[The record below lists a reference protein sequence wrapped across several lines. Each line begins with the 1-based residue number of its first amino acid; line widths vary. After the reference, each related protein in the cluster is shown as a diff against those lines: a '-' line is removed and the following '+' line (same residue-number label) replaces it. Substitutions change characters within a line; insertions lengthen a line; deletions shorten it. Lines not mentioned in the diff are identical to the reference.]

1 MVAED
6 STLFSVVA
14 TGELSSFNAKA
25 TLIKFSGHIHTKK
38 KKAGDTLGRKS
49 QSGEGGEGD
58 GGYENSPNT
67 FHTCMT
73 LSKIERVLIK
83 KEVWPS
89 Y

>member
-14 TGELSSFNAKA
+14 TGELSSLNAKA
-25 TLIKFSGHIHTKK
+25 TLIKFSGHTHTEK
-38 KKAGDTLGRKS
+38 KKAGDTLGRVRVGVGRV
-49 QSGEGGEGD
+49 GEGN

-73 LSKIERVLIK
+73 LSKI
-83 KEVWPS
+83 
-89 Y
+89 